1 MPDVEDKNLQIDF
14 GNPANNKF
22 RLDNYPFY
30 LFDKIN
36 HLYGLEMESVL
47 RKHNMERVQW
57 QILLILREKN
67 PSSISELSERSGRKL
82 STVSRTIERMR
93 NDLMVSTAPR
103 KTDNRVTDVSMNDA
117 GMQAL
122 EKVLKVAGKQYEHAM
137 NGYSDIE
144 IQGLHEQLQGILSNL
159 TRSCYE

>member
-30 LFDKIN
+30 LVDKIN

-122 EKVLKVAGKQYEHAM
+122 EKVLIVAGKQYEHAM
-137 NGYSDIE
+137 NGYSNIE
-144 IQGLHEQLQGILSNL
+144 IQGLHDQLQRILSNL
-159 TRSCYE
+159 TRSRYD

>member
-30 LFDKIN
+30 LVDKIN

-57 QILLILREKN
+57 QILLISK
-67 PSSISELSERSGRKL
+67 
-82 STVSRTIERMR
+82 
-93 NDLMVSTAPR
+93 
-103 KTDNRVTDVSMNDA
+103 
-117 GMQAL
+117 
-122 EKVLKVAGKQYEHAM
+122 GKEPQQHK
-137 NGYSDIE
+137 
-144 IQGLHEQLQGILSNL
+144 
-159 TRSCYE
+159 